1 MRIPRDIYRH
11 PAVHVNNGVRCVDC
25 GAPVLDTPRYCRGVQ
40 WRCAACRRALERPM
54 PAPLE
59 PMGLRA
65 GLSPVV
71 NAVVAHL
78 QAFGPSTTK
87 DLGIAT
93 HTDRRQLTRSLSA
106 STRVGYDHRKKV
118 WTLR

>member
-1 MRIPRDIYRH
+1 
-11 PAVHVNNGVRCVDC
+11 
-25 GAPVLDTPRYCRGVQ
+25 
-40 WRCAACRRALERPM
+40 M

-59 PMGLRA
+59 PMALRA

-93 HTDRRQLTRSLSA
+93 HTDRRQLTKSLSA

>member
-1 MRIPRDIYRH
+1 MTTRDIYRH
-11 PAVHVNNGVRCVDC
+11 EPVHENNGVRCMDC

-40 WRCAACRRALERPM
+40 WRCAACRRALERP
-54 PAPLE
+54 
-59 PMGLRA
+59 LRA

-87 DLGIAT
+87 DLANAT
-93 HTDRRQLTRSLSA
+93 KSERRQLTKSLEA
-106 STRVGYDHRKKV
+106 STRVGYDHKSKTWRLK
-118 WTLR
+118 